1 MIYRVMLK
9 VGYHNARFDFEAVE
23 DAATFARV
31 ALSHM
36 VDCDDTNAKTSITM
50 LIIDPTK
57 ESEEDD

>member
-1 MIYRVMLK
+1 MIYRVILK
-9 VGYHNARFDFEAVE
+9 VGYHNAHFDFETVE

-36 VDCDDTNAKTSITM
+36 VDCDDTKAKASITM